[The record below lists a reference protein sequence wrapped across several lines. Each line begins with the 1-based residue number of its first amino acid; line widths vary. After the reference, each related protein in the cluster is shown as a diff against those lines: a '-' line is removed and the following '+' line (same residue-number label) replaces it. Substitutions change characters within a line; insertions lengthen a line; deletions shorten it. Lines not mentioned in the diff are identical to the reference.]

1 MRSASSFTDGNLPRK
16 MTQPFDPASIVYY
29 NENSD
34 AFIANTADVD
44 MGKLYEPF
52 LEHVPTGGRILD
64 LGCGSGRDSKFFSN
78 QFYDVVAIDA
88 SAKMVE
94 ATRSIVDADVLQL
107 RFDEMD
113 FADEFDGI
121 WACASLLHIP
131 EAELKNILEKCLQ
144 ALRPPGSMF
153 VSFKYG
159 STQRTK
165 GGRLFTDL
173 NEGKLMALLDTL
185 KYGLVVSHW
194 VTPDARPDRPDEKW
208 LNAVIRIKGA
218 QEA

>member
-1 MRSASSFTDGNLPRK
+1 
-16 MTQPFDPASIVYY
+16 MTQPFDPASIAYY
-29 NENSD
+29 DENSD
-34 AFIANTADVD
+34 VFIANTAGIS

-52 LEHVPTGGRILD
+52 LKNIPKGGRILD
-64 LGCGSGRDSKFFSN
+64 LGCGSGRDTKFFSD
-78 QFYDVVAIDA
+78 QSYDVVAIDA

-94 ATRSIVDADVLQL
+94 ATESIADADVRQL

-131 EAELKNILEKCLQ
+131 EDELKNILGKCLQ
-144 ALRPPGSMF
+144 ALRPSGAIY

-159 STQRTK
+159 TTQRSS

-173 NEGKLMALLDTL
+173 NEKKLTALLDTL
-185 KYGLVVSHW
+185 EYELSVSLW
-194 VTPDARPDRPDEKW
+194 ITSDIRPARPDEKW
-208 LNAVIRIKGA
+208 LNAIIRIKGSKQA
-218 QEA
+218 